1 MLSKIFQR
9 FMDKSPVPVM
19 VQVLLERVL
28 SPDKLNSLFERTSVE
43 QYTRTLLF
51 STLRIKMT
59 KKMQEYTEEFKQGAV
74 NMVLKEGLSR
84 SDVGRR
90 LDTSCK
96 NVSRWVKEHQT
107 NKPCAQSNIPVA
119 IEI

>member
-1 MLSKIFQR
+1 
-9 FMDKSPVPVM
+9 
-19 VQVLLERVL
+19 
-28 SPDKLNSLFERTSVE
+28 
-43 QYTRTLLF
+43 
-51 STLRIKMT
+51 MT

-96 NVSRWVKEHQT
+96 NVSRWVKLGRRLNEYQWQLT
-107 NKPCAQSNIPVA
+107 RTFFRSV
-119 IEI
+119 